1 MSLGRK
7 DGLEHTS
14 GFVSKGTHEP
24 YTLISFLAK
33 QKSKPY
39 LGFLRS
45 HRKIMVD
52 STSLSS
58 SNRKVLDVL
67 WSRRSLTEITQ
78 SSPTSPSSPTPDM
91 GFSDEEKETVKML
104 PSLFRCAKVD
114 RTWFGI
120 CNCHRGSYNS
130 VYNTMTT
137 QFQGSEVWLIGHSL
151 GGSLTLLP
159 GLTYGLP
166 VVAYEAPGER
176 QAAKGLH
183 LSGPSAVPY
192 EQLSVWHI
200 EQLLTLFT
208 WAFIM

>member
-24 YTLISFLAK
+24 YSALISCLAK

-67 WSRRSLTEITQ
+67 WSRRYLTEITQ
-78 SSPTSPSSPTPDM
+78 SSLTSPSSPTPDM
-91 GFSDEEKETVKML
+91 GFSDEEKE
-104 PSLFRCAKVD
+104 
-114 RTWFGI
+114 
-120 CNCHRGSYNS
+120 
-130 VYNTMTT
+130 
-137 QFQGSEVWLIGHSL
+137 
-151 GGSLTLLP
+151 
-159 GLTYGLP
+159 
-166 VVAYEAPGER
+166 
-176 QAAKGLH
+176 
-183 LSGPSAVPY
+183 SA
-192 EQLSVWHI
+192 
-200 EQLLTLFT
+200 
-208 WAFIM
+208 